1 MRQELASE
9 DTRTEP
15 VVVDLAK
22 LEEQAESLYL
32 HRFVQSIK
40 RARKENGRFLTLR
53 AGDQLAIEAAQ
64 DGSSETLRSISVQRT

>member
-1 MRQELASE
+1 MRQELAAK

-15 VVVDLAK
+15 VVIDLAK

-53 AGDQLAIEAAQ
+53 AGDELAIEAAQ
-64 DGSSETLRSISVQRT
+64 DGSSETLRSIAVDPS

>member
-1 MRQELASE
+1 MRQELAANDS
-9 DTRTEP
+9 RTEP

-32 HRFVQSIK
+32 HRFVESIK

-64 DGSSETLRSISVQRT
+64 DGSSETLRTIAVERP